1 MEQGTVLSKRSYLCG
16 TLATLCLGFTPVVS
30 ASELVQRDLMFSVGE
45 EPTHFSYTL
54 TSPGA
59 SRAGSDSFS
68 SNLGAS
74 VGGRYS
80 FAGPGDATGLVV
92 GGGLDA
98 DQASYGSIGHY
109 TGYGLHL
116 DAGYAWAMT
125 DSWTIGSR
133 VILGYGRATLD
144 LQANNVFPSITTTG
158 STIGYAAAVDL
169 DYSVTDRIAVMLDLG
184 YAKSTATL
192 SGSGVNLKLS
202 TSGLTY
208 ALGVTYRFSVAPR
221 PLE

>member
-1 MEQGTVLSKRSYLCG
+1 M
-16 TLATLCLGFTPVVS
+16 ALCLGISPAAS

-59 SRAGSDSFS
+59 SRDGSDSFS

-80 FAGPGDATGLVV
+80 FAGPGDATGLVL

-109 TGYGLHL
+109 TGFGLHL
-116 DAGYAWAMT
+116 DVGYAWAIT
-125 DSWTIGSR
+125 DSWTLGGR
-133 VILGYGRATLD
+133 AILGYGRATLD
-144 LQANNVFPSITTTG
+144 LQASNVFPSVSTSG
-158 STIGYAAAVDL
+158 STIGYGAAVDL

-184 YAKSTATL
+184 FAKTTANL
-192 SGSGVNLKLS
+192 SGSGVKLKLS
-202 TSGLTY
+202 SSGLTY